1 MTSRTIQQQLDTNGF
16 CRVPAL
22 PYPEV
27 HLLDE
32 PLRIRPNQRLE
43 GNGNCSRLHYTGDGP
58 DAIIFGERGQ
68 PLYAASLANFQVS
81 GGAVRINQA
90 AQHCLLEKVWGSNAR
105 GNGFTIT
112 ADGEFLALRDCVAW
126 ECGGHGCTVECDGAN
141 AGLLFDRCNFQNNFA
156 DGLHLRTTKRDAEL
170 TRNRIRDCVI
180 QGNKGVQ
187 VRLAGYVNATMF
199 EGGWI
204 EDTRPD
210 APPAVKC
217 EAVAFDDVG
226 GIITRRPTRPDFDK
240 WITIALPSAPDGAV
254 AIDLVESLF
263 PRLQQLD
270 ASPNTKVCIAL
281 PFGGETVGDGLGV
294 LPAQRMTGVPIR
306 RAIGR

>member
-27 HLLDE
+27 HQLEE

-68 PLYAASLANFQVS
+68 PLYGASLANFQLS

-90 AQHCLLEKVWGSNAR
+90 AQHCLLEKVWVSNAR

-126 ECGGHGCTVECDGAN
+126 ECQGHGCTVECDGAN
-141 AGLLFDRCNFQNNFA
+141 AGLLFDRCNFQGNFA
-156 DGLHLRTTKRDAEL
+156 DGLHLRTTQWNAEL
-170 TRNRIRDCVI
+170 TRSRIRDCVI

-187 VRLAGYVNATMF
+187 VRLAGYVNTTMF

-217 EAVAFDDVG
+217 EAVTFSHDPSLTT
-226 GIITRRPTRPDFDK
+226 TRQPVRIDFDK
-240 WITIALPSAPDGAV
+240 WVTIALPSAPEGAV
-254 AIDLVESLF
+254 AIDLFNSF
-263 PRLQQLD
+263 MPRLQMLD
-270 ASPNTKVCIAL
+270 ASPNRKVRIAL
-281 PFGGETVGDGLGV
+281 PFTGAAVGEGFGLM
-294 LPAQRMTGVPIR
+294 PDQQITQPQRI
-306 RAIGR
+306 IGR